1 MNRAQL
7 FLEGHKMTASDLN
20 IGELCNLFIKE
31 MENGLAGKESSL
43 IMIPTYIEVNKQI
56 TANQAVIAIDAGG
69 TNFRTA
75 KVYFNDKMEL
85 ITEKLN
91 NGKMPAFEREL
102 SKEEFFETMAGY
114 LKEYVNDSDKIGL
127 CFSYAVE
134 IYPDKDGRLLEWS
147 KEIKAPEVIG
157 EMIGKNLLKA
167 MGTPD
172 KEIVLLNDT
181 VATLLA
187 GHSTAAGKKYDTFI
201 GFILGTGTNTC
212 YIESNKN
219 ITKKENLN
227 PDKDQIINIES
238 GNFAKVT
245 QTDIDILFDNQTK
258 NPGRYTFE
266 KMIAGGYFG
275 GLCTTA
281 LKVAADENVFS
292 EKTKSQVKKL
302 QDLTTEEVNKFVCNI
317 DADSNP
323 LAKVLATD
331 EDKNSA
337 AVIIEGI
344 IERAAKLVAANLGA
358 VILKTGKARSAD
370 NPVLMTI
377 EGTTFYK
384 MKNFQEMFNAF
395 LQDFLSGDKKRYYEI
410 TEVENSS
417 LLGAAIAA
425 IVN

>member
-7 FLEGHKMTASDLN
+7 FLKEHKMTASDLN

-31 MENGLAGKESSL
+31 MENGLEGRNSSL

-56 TANQAVIAIDAGG
+56 TANQPVIAIDAGG

-85 ITEKLN
+85 ITEKLK
-91 NGKMPAFEREL
+91 NGKMPAVEKEH
-102 SKEEFFETMAGY
+102 SKKEFFETMAGY
-114 LKEYVNDSDKIGL
+114 LNEYINDSDKIGL

-134 IYPDKDGRLLEWS
+134 IYPNKDGRLLEWS

-157 EMIGKNLLKA
+157 EMVCKNLLDA
-167 MGTPD
+167 MGTPE

-219 ITKKENLN
+219 ITKTKNLDL
-227 PDKDQIINIES
+227 DKDQIINIES
-238 GNFAKVT
+238 GIFAKVT

-281 LKVAADENVFS
+281 LKVAADENIFS
-292 EKTKSQVKKL
+292 EKTRSEIKGMR
-302 QDLTTEEVNKFVCNI
+302 DLTTEEVNKFVSNI
-317 DADSNP
+317 DPDSNI
-323 LAKVLATD
+323 LTKALVTEEDKKLATI
-331 EDKNSA
+331 
-337 AVIIEGI
+337 IIEGI

-358 VILKTGKARSAD
+358 VILKTGKAKSAD

-384 MKNFQEMFNAF
+384 LKNFQKMFDAF

>member
-1 MNRAQL
+1 MNKAQL
-7 FLEGHKMTASDLN
+7 FLKRHKITASDLN
-20 IGELCNLFIKE
+20 IEDLCNLFIKE
-31 MENGLAGKESSL
+31 MENGLAGKDSSL

-56 TANQAVIAIDAGG
+56 TSNQPVIAIDAGG

-75 KVYFNDKMEL
+75 KVFFNDKMEL
-85 ITEKLN
+85 ITEKLKN
-91 NGKMPAFEREL
+91 EKMPAVNKEL
-102 SKEEFFETMAGY
+102 SKTEFFKIMAGY
-114 LKEYVNDSDKIGL
+114 LKEYIDDSGKIGL

-134 IYPDKDGRLLEWS
+134 IYPNKDGRLLEWS
-147 KEIKAPEVIG
+147 KEIKAPDVIG
-157 EMIGKNLLKA
+157 EMIGESLLNALK
-167 MGTPD
+167 TPD

-219 ITKKENLN
+219 ITKTENLD
-227 PDKDQIINIES
+227 PGKHQIINIES
-238 GNFAKVT
+238 GNFGKVT

-281 LKVAADENVFS
+281 LKVAAEENIFS
-292 EKTKSQVKKL
+292 EETKLRLKEIEN
-302 QDLTTEEVNKFVCNI
+302 LTTEEINKFVCKI
-317 DADSNP
+317 DPENNP
-323 LAKVLATD
+323 LTKILATD

-358 VILKTGKARSAD
+358 VILKTEKARSAEK
-370 NPVLMTI
+370 PVLMTI

-384 MKNFQEMFNAF
+384 LKNFQKMFDSF
-395 LQDFLSGDKKRYYEI
+395 LQEFLSGDKKRYYEI
-410 TEVENSS
+410 TEVQNSS